1 MVNNNWFVGYWNKI
15 GVMMTDNE
23 PMSNV
28 WARHDFENDHYSLL
42 HFNGTGETTG
52 QWMVSTCDQ
61 QTIPIHLKV
70 FEKVGTW
77 NNS

>member
-52 QWMVSTCDQ
+52 QWMVSTCD
-61 QTIPIHLKV
+61 
-70 FEKVGTW
+70 
-77 NNS
+77 